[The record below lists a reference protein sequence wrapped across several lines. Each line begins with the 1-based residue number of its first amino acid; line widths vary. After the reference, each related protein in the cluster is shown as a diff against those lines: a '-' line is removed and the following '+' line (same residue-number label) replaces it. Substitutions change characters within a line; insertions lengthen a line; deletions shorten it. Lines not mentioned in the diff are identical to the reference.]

1 MFTYKSALSA
11 LYFSI
16 FLYFEYLGLRIE
28 FLNTSFALLAIFSLY
43 VLTRKELFAVGFIVS
58 ILWFWWIG
66 YSFIYY
72 DLIYFVPI
80 VLIAI
85 GFVYGVL
92 FYSIGLFNNILYKI
106 GFIFAISF
114 IEPFGFNWFKFEL
127 PFIYSYLG
135 TSKSEFFLILLSL
148 GLFSYYRKIYK
159 KRSILLLF
167 SILLSLYFY
176 NKFNIKTIQEPS
188 LKIVK
193 YSTQIE
199 QNKKWNVRYKEE
211 ILEDNFDAIENAVNK
226 NFDVIVF
233 PETAFPLV
241 LNKNEIMDE
250 RLRLLSYKISVVTG
264 SLYLKDGL
272 YYNSTYFYQNG
283 DRQVAHKVVLVPF
296 GEAVPMPE
304 KIRNFIN
311 DFFYNGAKDYETAK
325 KPTSFMIKNTK
336 FRNAICYE
344 ITTDEIYENLDTPYV
359 IAISNNAWFT
369 PSIQPTLQKLLM
381 QYYKNRYNLYYIDVT
396 NR

>member
-1 MFTYKSALSA
+1 MFTYKSALSS

-66 YSFIYY
+66 YSFVYY

-92 FYSIGLFNNILYKI
+92 FYSIGIFNNILYRI

-135 TSKSEFFLILLSL
+135 TSKIEFFLILLSL
-148 GLFSYYRKIYK
+148 GLFSYYREIYK
-159 KRSILLLF
+159 KRSIFLLF

-176 NKFNIKTIQEPS
+176 NKFNIKTIPEPS

-193 YSTQIE
+193 HSTQIE
-199 QNKKWNVRYKEE
+199 QNKKWNIRYKEE
-211 ILEDNFDAIENAVNK
+211 ILKDNFDSIENAINK
-226 NFDVIVF
+226 NFDLIVF

-250 RLRLLSYKISVVTG
+250 RLRQLSYKISVVTG

-283 DRQVAHKVVLVPF
+283 DRKVAHKVVLVPF

-325 KPTSFMIKNTK
+325 KATSFMIKNTK

-369 PSIQPTLQKLLM
+369 PSIQPILQKLLM